1 MVAFNP
7 RFLECSKCYLPYKM
21 STTEKLHTLI
31 HDNRLLQW
39 LERKKNE
46 DSRIF
51 FTLYYFFPISLVC
64 QKNQPH
70 DGVLLL
76 CLLLSLFEWV
86 HIFLAWK
93 SGAQS
98 WFKEKKKWRY
108 ILCYINVEKF
118 LISFSVI
125 FFSLLKVTEVS
136 INFYWNVLGV
146 LWNAFT
152 PTLPKVPGRMEGLKD
167 IYPSSAFL
175 LHPPS
180 PSRY

>member
-1 MVAFNP
+1 MAW
-7 RFLECSKCYLPYKM
+7 
-21 STTEKLHTLI
+21 EKK
-31 HDNRLLQW
+31 D
-39 LERKKNE
+39 E

-51 FTLYYFFPISLVC
+51 FTLYYFSPFPWCV
-64 QKNQPH
+64 KNQPH

-98 WFKEKKKWRY
+98 WFKEKKKMKVYFVLYKCWEVLA
-108 ILCYINVEKF
+108 IF
-118 LISFSVI
+118 FSVI
-125 FFSLLKVTEVS
+125 FFFSLLKVTEVS

-146 LWNAFT
+146 LWNAST
-152 PTLPKVPGRMEGLKD
+152 PTLPKVPGRMEGLTD

-180 PSRY
+180 PSQYWDISPGRS